1 MLQKAKQLT
10 KRLSAFLLAVLITAG
25 TCLSGSVP
33 VHAADG
39 TIQYQAGAQIN
50 YGSYSTSRMTF
61 DGSNTA
67 YCVEP
72 LQPTPSS
79 GTYAYTLLGNDSPI
93 RKALYYLNGGYG
105 YDKHIKNQYLGGW
118 SDDNSYVIGHLVVAY
133 IYAGYASD
141 SGAFHGAPQN
151 YIDKSVEIANAIK
164 GLPEPPATFKAF
176 IVPGNNDQTLVGSWY
191 QVPYGYIELHKA
203 SANAAVSDGNGNYS
217 LKGAEYGIYQGEN
230 MVAKLTTDQNGY
242 SKSGELESGSYTV
255 KELKAS
261 KGYIIDVT
269 AHNVTVEP
277 EKTSSLNVTEV
288 PQNNPMDLLLQKL
301 DKELKTAQPQGK
313 ASLAEAQFTVKFYT
327 EQSDKDPAV
336 GGAKPAR
343 TWIFKTD
350 SEGKVKFS
358 KNYLVS
364 GDEFYTQKDGKTPCL
379 PLGTVTVQE
388 TKAPTGYLA
397 NDTVFVQ
404 KITAGGKAETVSCYN
419 ASSVEEQVYRGSV
432 KLQKRDFETK
442 EAEPQGGATL
452 ENAAFTI
459 TSLNENPVVV
469 DGKTYTKNQIVMSLT
484 TDSKGSVSTKKDALP
499 FGHYRADETKAP
511 EGYLNEGKLS
521 VEFDI
526 TKNGEIVDLT
536 SEEAAISN
544 QVIRGD
550 LELVK
555 VADGEQKRLSDIP
568 FSITSVTTGESHTI
582 VTDKNGYASTASK
595 WNKHTHNT
603 NQGKTSED
611 GIWFGTSKP
620 NDSKGALPYDT
631 YIIEEQR
638 CKANESMDLLKFEVT
653 IYKDSVSVDLGTLT
667 DDKIEIGTTAL
678 DKNTGT
684 HMSKPEK
691 KVTLIDTVEY
701 SGLKK
706 DQKYQV
712 IGTLMDAET
721 GEAILIDEKPVTAE
735 TEFTAK
741 MSSGSVEV
749 IFTFDAT
756 SLEGKTTVIFEK
768 LHQNGQKLAVH
779 ADLKDTD
786 QQISFPEIGTK
797 AKDSDTE
804 ENIANAD
811 EKVQLT
817 DTIFFKGL
825 VPNLEYVATGRLVD
839 VETEEPLLD
848 GDTPITAQTTFTP
861 KASEGTVD
869 VVFEFNGSSLKGKN
883 TVIYESVTQEEKEVG
898 MHADPEFK
906 DQQMFFPEIGTKA
919 SCPETD
925 SQMAIP
931 KKDLTI
937 VDTVSYHLVPGK
949 EYKLTGTL
957 MDKES
962 GEPLLIDEKPV
973 TSELVFTPEE
983 AEGTVELSFTFDA
996 SALKGKTIVA
1006 FESVSYQEKEI
1017 AVHTDI
1023 ESTPQS
1029 IYFPEIG
1036 TKASCPET
1044 DSQMAPAKKEVTI
1057 TDTVSYKHLV
1067 PGKEYKLTGTLM
1079 DKESGEPLLVDKKS
1093 VTSEL
1098 VFTPETADGTVELS
1112 FTFDASALE
1121 GKTIV
1126 AFESLSYKGKELTV
1140 HADIESEPQT
1150 IYFPEIGTKAS
1161 CPETGS
1167 QMAPAKKELTI
1178 VDTVTYQRL
1187 VPGKEYKLT
1196 GTLMDQENGEFLLV
1210 DGKTVTSE
1218 LVFTPETA
1226 DGSVE
1231 LSFTFDASTL
1241 KGKTIVAFESVSYQ
1255 EKEVAVHA
1263 DIESKP
1269 QSIYI
1274 PEIGT
1279 TAKDGKDGDQETLA
1293 EKETQIIDTVKYKDL
1308 VAGGPSYRLV
1318 GTLMDKETGKE
1329 ILIDGKPVTAETT
1342 FKPEESSGSVDVTFA
1357 FDATELKGHDVVVF
1371 EKLFVTVKE
1380 EDKAKELEV
1389 TSHEDIKAKSQTVKL
1404 TEVPTEPKE
1413 PDISSPVKTGDDAPI
1428 LLYICIAAGSLLLI
1442 IISGLVLY
1450 WRRKHQK

>member
-1 MLQKAKQLT
+1 MLQKAKHLT
-10 KRLSAFLLAVLITAG
+10 KRLSAFLLAVLVTAG

-39 TIQYQAGAQIN
+39 TIQYQAGSQIK

-61 DGSNTA
+61 NGSNTA

-79 GTYAYTLLGNDSPI
+79 GTYAYTLLSNDSPI

-105 YDKHIKNQYLGGW
+105 YDKHVKNQYLSGW

-164 GLPEPPATFKAF
+164 GLADPPATFKAF

-191 QVPYGYIELHKA
+191 QVPYSYIELHKA

-242 SKSGELESGSYTV
+242 AKSGELESGNYIV

-327 EQSDKDPAV
+327 EQSDKDPAA

-350 SEGKVKFS
+350 SEGKIKFS

-404 KITAGGKAETVSCYN
+404 KITAGGKVETISCYN
-419 ASSVEEQVYRGSV
+419 TSSVEEQVCRGGM

-442 EAEPQGGATL
+442 KAEPQGGATL
-452 ENAAFTI
+452 ENATFTI

-469 DGKTYTKNQIVMSLT
+469 DGKTYTKNQVVMSLT
-484 TDSKGSVSTKKDALP
+484 TDSKGSVSTKKDTLP

-526 TKNGEIVDLT
+526 TKNGEIVNLT

-550 LELVK
+550 LEFVK

-631 YIIEEQR
+631 YTIEEQR
-638 CKANESMDLLKFEVT
+638 CKANESMDLLKFEITV
-653 IYKDSVSVDLGTLT
+653 YKDSVSVDLGTLT

-706 DQKYQV
+706 GQKYQV

-749 IFTFDAT
+749 TFTFDAT
-756 SLEGKTTVIFEK
+756 SLEGKTTVIFEE
-768 LHQNGQKLAVH
+768 LHQGGQKLAVH
-779 ADLKDTD
+779 ADLEDTD

-811 EKVQLT
+811 DKVKLT

-825 VPNLEYVATGRLVD
+825 VPNLEYVATGRLMD
-839 VETEEPLLD
+839 AETEEPLLD

-861 KASEGTVD
+861 EASEGTVD

-919 SCPETD
+919 
-925 SQMAIP
+925 A
-931 KKDLTI
+931 
-937 VDTVSYHLVPGK
+937 
-949 EYKLTGTL
+949 
-957 MDKES
+957 
-962 GEPLLIDEKPV
+962 
-973 TSELVFTPEE
+973 
-983 AEGTVELSFTFDA
+983 
-996 SALKGKTIVA
+996 
-1006 FESVSYQEKEI
+1006 
-1017 AVHTDI
+1017 
-1023 ESTPQS
+1023 
-1029 IYFPEIG
+1029 
-1036 TKASCPET
+1036 
-1044 DSQMAPAKKEVTI
+1044 
-1057 TDTVSYKHLV
+1057 
-1067 PGKEYKLTGTLM
+1067 
-1079 DKESGEPLLVDKKS
+1079 
-1093 VTSEL
+1093 
-1098 VFTPETADGTVELS
+1098 
-1112 FTFDASALE
+1112 
-1121 GKTIV
+1121 
-1126 AFESLSYKGKELTV
+1126 
-1140 HADIESEPQT
+1140 
-1150 IYFPEIGTKAS
+1150 

-1218 LVFTPETA
+1218 LVFTPEATE
-1226 DGSVE
+1226 GSVE
-1231 LSFTFDASTL
+1231 LSFTFDASAL
-1241 KGKTIVAFESVSYQ
+1241 KGKTVVAFESLTYQ

-1263 DIESKP
+1263 DIESEP

-1279 TAKDGKDGDQETLA
+1279 TAKDGKDGDQEALA

-1342 FKPEESSGSVDVTFA
+1342 FKPEESSGSVDVTFT

-1380 EDKAKELEV
+1380 DDKERELEV
-1389 TSHEDIKAKSQTVKL
+1389 TSHEDIKSKSQTVKL

-1428 LLYICIAAGSLLLI
+1428 LLYICIAAGSLLLL
-1442 IISGLVLY
+1442 IISGLVFY